1 MAFADQLK
9 RWRHRKFL
17 TQKALA
23 DAIPVALSTVQ
34 RWEMG
39 KSLPYPATRRR
50 LIDVLGITTDEF
62 FAALESAEEPGKE
75 AA

>member
-9 RWRHRKFL
+9 RWRQRKFL

-23 DAIPVALSTVQ
+23 EAIPVALSTVQ

-39 KSLPYPATRRR
+39 RSFPYPATRRR
-50 LIDVLGITTDEF
+50 LIEVLGISPDEF